1 MAVRD
6 MITTM
11 LTRLSSYNLI
21 TTNTTVNGHVIDTS
35 LFPLGVSYFMAAPGF
50 TDGVYKLT
58 FTEGDEPDLSDGVT
72 VTDDK
77 IIPIQDPVQDAVN
90 TGAAKITLLG
100 NLAQRAGLHS
110 TKRYIRAD
118 VVSTGVTTGATIV
131 VMCTLGAQVLPA

>member
-21 TTNTTVNGHVIDTS
+21 TTNTTVNGTIIDTAP
-35 LFPLGVSYFMAAPGF
+35 FPLGVSYFMIAPGF

-58 FTEGDEPDLSDGVT
+58 FTEGEESDLSDGVT
-72 VTDDK
+72 VTADK
-77 IIPIQDPVQDAVN
+77 IVPIQDPVQDAVN
-90 TGAAKITLLG
+90 TGSEKITLLG

-110 TKRYIRAD
+110 TKRYVRAN
-118 VVSTGVTTGATIV
+118 VVSTGVTTGATV
-131 VMCTLGAQVLPA
+131 AVWCTLGAEVLPA